1 MLQSSKKCPERV
13 TQQFSVFLAEF
24 LIVFFASFHSFLACA
39 FLSSTARFLP
49 MLPST
54 ILISTMLSFTD
65 FDSSH
70 LFKTVPE
77 ISIHF
82 SIHPTRFVCNSCLH
96 PVVRTPLSA
105 PRLFTPVASVPC
117 GSTSPSLIFDAR
129 SHIVTQSARRKRA

>member
-13 TQQFSVFLAEF
+13 TQQFSVFLAKF
-24 LIVFFASFHSFLACA
+24 LITFFVSFHSFLACA

-70 LFKTVPE
+70 LFNTVPE

-82 SIHPTRFVCNSCLH
+82 SIHPTRFVCNSLFAPFYLQLYLH
-96 PVVRTPLSA
+96 PVCSRPLPQFLSGA
-105 PRLFTPVASVPC
+105 PAPLLYLRLV
-117 GSTSPSLIFDAR
+117 LI
-129 SHIVTQSARRKRA
+129 

>member
-65 FDSSH
+65 FHSSH
-70 LFKTVPE
+70 LFNTLPE
-77 ISIHF
+77 ISIH
-82 SIHPTRFVCNSCLH
+82 SAIHPTRFVCNSCCLH
-96 PVVRTPLSA
+96 PVVRT
-105 PRLFTPVASVPC
+105 RLFTPVASVPC
-117 GSTSPSLIFDAR
+117 GSTSPSLISYAR
-129 SHIVTQSARRKRA
+129 SHIV